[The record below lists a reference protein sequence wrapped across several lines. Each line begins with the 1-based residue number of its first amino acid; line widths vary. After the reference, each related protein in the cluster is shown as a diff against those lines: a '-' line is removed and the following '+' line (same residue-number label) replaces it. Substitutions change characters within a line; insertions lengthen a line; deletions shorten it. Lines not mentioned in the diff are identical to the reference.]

1 MHYITMDSSARHSFP
16 GCIAAQ
22 SINIVIN
29 HNRFSKLY
37 HEIEKSRHAFFTL
50 NYCYYLGMIF
60 ISIFLK
66 IRFKFSYNSFL
77 GYLMRFYLSVMYTW
91 INSIKILYDKN
102 SRFSIKVSKNS
113 TPLFMQI
120 KSNFMLSK
128 INLCMYI

>member
-1 MHYITMDSSARHSFP
+1 MDSSARHSFP

-37 HEIEKSRHAFFTL
+37 HEIEKSRHAFFYIEL
-50 NYCYYLGMIF
+50 LLLFGYDIYF
-60 ISIFLK
+60 HFLKK

-77 GYLMRFYLSVMYTW
+77 GYLMRFYLSVMYTC

-102 SRFSIKVSKNS
+102 SRFSIKVSK
-113 TPLFMQI
+113 
-120 KSNFMLSK
+120 
-128 INLCMYI
+128 C

>member
-1 MHYITMDSSARHSFP
+1 MDSSARHSFP

-50 NYCYYLGMIF
+50 NYCYYLVMIF

-66 IRFKFSYNSFL
+66 NKVQIFIQFIL
-77 GYLMRFYLSVMYTW
+77 GVF
-91 INSIKILYDKN
+91 NA
-102 SRFSIKVSKNS
+102 F
-113 TPLFMQI
+113 
-120 KSNFMLSK
+120 LSK
-128 INLCMYI
+128 CYVYMYQQHKNTV